1 MNLFP
6 ATQDWLVVST
16 HSYAIVTVGNGVNH
30 RRSTP
35 WQPVDEQQNTSCIS
49 EIGNQ
54 LATHKNLPLTEKKTN
69 ISQRTR
75 YIAPQF
81 YCLLHEAS
89 NSKTH
94 LASSSV

>member
-54 LATHKNLPLTEKKTN
+54 RATHKNLPLTEKKLTYPN
-69 ISQRTR
+69 APDTLLPNFIAFFTR
-75 YIAPQF
+75 HQIRK
-81 YCLLHEAS
+81 LI
-89 NSKTH
+89 
-94 LASSSV
+94 